1 MSTTP
6 LQERESRTP
15 ERPPARSRFL
25 GPLTRRSKKL
35 GATFQASKGIFG
47 SSVPKL
53 QVPVPIHDIR
63 LRILLLV
70 VFAALAPALLVGTAS
85 YSTAKKILSE
95 KLSEQLSNHVSRT
108 EQQVDQFLS
117 DRSSDTKVFANA
129 YVVSQN
135 LRLWAD
141 AQMSQ
146 DLTAKATAQERLRQY
161 LTQVQQRYPLY
172 EALHIIDAEGRL
184 ATTTRFDADL
194 DLPEIDSDFLASRED
209 APLELAGSEYLAYV
223 HHPIVDQ
230 SYEPLGRLVTA
241 SDLEGLWSSIASEQQ
256 SHTEELIVVNRGGW
270 LQFRSAPEGND
281 SVEKITSAGVD
292 LALAGKAGVSE
303 YINHDGLAV
312 LGAYRYQ
319 PEYQLVY
326 LVEVP
331 RDQAFSASLW
341 LRNFTFLVS
350 FVAAG
355 LVTAIAV
362 FVILSLTR
370 PIDALIAG
378 AQAAASGDLSQ
389 QIPVSSKDQIG
400 YLTQVFN
407 RMTSR
412 LLESREKLEKLVRT
426 DELTGL
432 PNRRDLDR
440 MFKAELGRA
449 ERSENPLSVLMM
461 DLDNFKQF
469 NDRHGHLEGDSL
481 LSEASHFLN
490 LNLRPAD
497 IAARYGGEEFVVLLP
512 DTTKRQAASLAER
525 LRQEFAEACQGADDS
540 SPWVTISI
548 GVATW
553 PEDGKSKDDL
563 IRAADTAMYAAKRA
577 GRNRVRTAVF
587 PAPLLEQASV
597 NPDEIA

>member
-15 ERPPARSRFL
+15 EPQAARSRFL
-25 GPLTRRSKKL
+25 WPFTRRSKKL
-35 GATFQASKGIFG
+35 GATLQASKGRFG

-53 QVPVPIHDIR
+53 QVPVHDIR
-63 LRILLLV
+63 LRILSLV
-70 VFAALAPALLVGTAS
+70 VLAALAPALLVGTAS
-85 YSTAKKILSE
+85 YSTAKKILTE
-95 KLSEQLSNHVSRT
+95 KLSGQLSNHVFLS
-108 EQQVDQFLS
+108 EQEVHRFLS
-117 DRSSDTKVFANA
+117 DRSSDTKVFASA

-135 LRLWAD
+135 LRLWA
-141 AQMSQ
+141 AAKMSQ
-146 DLTAKATAQERLRQY
+146 DLTAEATARDRLRLY

-172 EALHIIDAEGRL
+172 KALHIIDAEGRL
-184 ATTTRFDADL
+184 VTTTRFGADL
-194 DLPEIDSDFLASRED
+194 DLPEIDSEYLASRD
-209 APLELAGSEYLAYV
+209 IAPLALAGSEYLAYV
-223 HHPIVDQ
+223 HHPVVDQ
-230 SYEPLGRLVTA
+230 SYQPLGRLVTA
-241 SDLEGLWSSIASEQQ
+241 SDLEGLWRSLASEPQ
-256 SHTEELIVVNRGGW
+256 SHTGELIVVDRNGR
-270 LQFRSAPEGND
+270 LQFDSTPESTG
-281 SVEKITSAGVD
+281 SEAKMTSPGVD
-292 LALAGKAGVSE
+292 LALNGKAGVSE
-303 YINHDGLAV
+303 YINHDGVAV

-319 PEYQLVY
+319 PEYQLAY

-331 RDQAFSASLW
+331 RDQAFAASLW
-341 LRNFTFLVS
+341 LRNFTLLVS

-378 AQAAASGDLSQ
+378 AQTVASGDLSQ

-412 LLESREKLEKLVRT
+412 LLESREKLEKMTRT

-469 NDRHGHLEGDSL
+469 NDQHGHLEGDSL

-497 IAARYGGEEFVVLLP
+497 IAARFGGEEFVVLLP
-512 DTTKRQAASLAER
+512 DTTKRHAASLAER
-525 LRQEFAEACQGADDS
+525 LRQEFAEACKGGDDS

-587 PAPLLEQASV
+587 PAPLLEQTSV
-597 NPDEIA
+597 NPDQIA